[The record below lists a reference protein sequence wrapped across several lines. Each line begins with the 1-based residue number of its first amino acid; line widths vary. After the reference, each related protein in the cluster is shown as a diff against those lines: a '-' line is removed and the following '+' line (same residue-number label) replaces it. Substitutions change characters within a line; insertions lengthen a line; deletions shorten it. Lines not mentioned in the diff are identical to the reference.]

1 MSEDEQK
8 GSRRYP
14 AYRPES
20 SNQLI
25 VQFLLPL
32 TVPLSQLLGQGFAA
46 VSVGLLVTLTFAL
59 AIATTGL
66 RKGKAFEWWEIVG
79 EELIFHG
86 GKGVKRFSLAN
97 LSVSSQIAGTRLVLR
112 TPDGRKHNLPHPLD
126 WHGTRPVAEE
136 FYNHLL
142 DLGVEV
148 EGKKSSGAAYEPSGF
163 KLTSKL
169 TTAIN
174 WRWEGYAK
182 LDPFL
187 ENKVKFAETQVIK
200 ISNGLVSLERKGL
213 EILKVPIRECTLLR
227 VTGKQSEGVSV
238 RYYLQVKNQGK
249 WPLLDWGAD
258 GATELIETF
267 KNRKVPLVQDPPAE
281 EPETEYITD
290 VRMVVVSYNDW
301 LQKGILII
309 SMIPVW
315 LLLMQS
321 AASLGTVPSIVLGLV
336 YVAVFGL
343 LSFLNNGVYE
353 LSDQALRF
361 SSLTRRLEFGFK
373 PLVVSDANIKGDR
386 KKLLWLSTVEPTEAP
401 DFIISGD
408 PGIERLLVLKSLEE
422 KGVKVEALG
431 VNPLSTIE
439 AGSGG
444 LKQTAQYSLLWI
456 FRYGITMTMMIGFF
470 HASSSQ
476 GLSLSFFIG
485 AGVAGLACLAGLCY
499 WFSVNEWPSP
509 WNQRFYRVSER
520 GLEVLTKRG
529 SLHSIA
535 FGEIRHLVIETRKGF
550 IDQNSAR
557 LSIRTLYGRRLVIS
571 RWTTRLDPALLSLIS
586 LARGRGLEVI
596 IADQDMVDRH
606 KEGEEGE
613 VLYEARRQDG
623 PIDAVVR
630 VGEEIDVENQHA

>member
-1 MSEDEQK
+1 MSENERE

-14 AYRPES
+14 VVSPEA
-20 SNQLI
+20 SNSLI
-25 VQFLLPL
+25 G
-32 TVPLSQLLGQGFAA
+32 QLLIPAA
-46 VSVGLLVTLTFAL
+46 FPLIQIFGNNLAGAFVLAFLVIVAQIFVVVGAQRRCNVFEWMEILDKELVFH
-59 AIATTGL
+59 G
-66 RKGKAFEWWEIVG
+66 RKGI
-79 EELIFHG
+79 
-86 GKGVKRFSLAN
+86 KRFPLAN
-97 LSVSSQIAGTRLVLR
+97 LSVLPLGASLR
-112 TPDGRKHNLPHPLD
+112 IVTPDGKKHSVPQPLA

-148 EGKKSSGAAYEPSGF
+148 EGNKSSRAAYEPSDF

-169 TTAIN
+169 TIAIN
-174 WRWEGYAK
+174 WRWEGYFK

-187 ENKVKFAETQVIK
+187 ENKTKFSETQDIK
-200 ISNGLVSLERKGL
+200 ISEGMVSIERKGL
-213 EILKVPIRECTLLR
+213 EIMKVPIRDCTLLR
-227 VTGKQSEGVSV
+227 VTGKQGEGVSV

-249 WPLLDWGAD
+249 WPLLDWGASGD
-258 GATELIETF
+258 KALIEAF
-267 KNRKVPLVQDPPAE
+267 KRRKVPLVQDPPAE

-290 VRMVVVSYNDW
+290 VRKVVVSYNDW

-309 SMIPVW
+309 AQVPLWIFF
-315 LLLMQS
+315 MQS
-321 AASLGTVPSIVLGLV
+321 ASSLGGYASTLLGLV

-353 LSDQALRF
+353 LSDMALRF
-361 SSLTRRLEFGFK
+361 SSLTRRLEFGLK
-373 PLVVSDANIKGDR
+373 PLEVSDANEKRDR
-386 KKLLWLSTVEPTEAP
+386 KKLKWRSTAEPTETP

-408 PGIERLLVLKSLEE
+408 PGTERLLLLKSLEE
-422 KGVKVEALG
+422 KGVEVEALG
-431 VNPLSTIE
+431 VKPLSPTE

-444 LKQTAQYSLLWI
+444 LKQSPQYGLLWPLSV
-456 FRYGITMTMMIGFF
+456 GIMMVLWYTIIYADGPR
-470 HASSSQ
+470 

-485 AGVAGLACLAGLCY
+485 AGVAALACLVGLIY
-499 WFSVNEWPSP
+499 WLNVNEWPSP
-509 WNQRFYRVSER
+509 WNQRFYRISER

-535 FGEIRHLVIETRKGF
+535 FGEMRHLVIETRKGF

-571 RWTTRLDPALLSLIS
+571 RWTTRLDPALLTLIS

-623 PIDAVVR
+623 PIDAVVNK
-630 VGEEIDVENQHA
+630 VGEETDAENQHA

>member
-14 AYRPES
+14 VISPEAS
-20 SNQLI
+20 TPLI
-25 VQFLLPL
+25 GQFMLPAALSFVQFFGNNLAG
-32 TVPLSQLLGQGFAA
+32 SFAIIF
-46 VSVGLLVTLTFAL
+46 LVF
-59 AIATTGL
+59 IAQFVFLIAGT
-66 RKGKAFEWWEIVG
+66 RKNKGFEWLEIVG
-79 EELIFHG
+79 EELVFHG
-86 GKGVKRFSLAN
+86 RKGVKRFTLAN
-97 LSVSSQIAGTRLVLR
+97 LSVLPLGVSLR
-112 TPDGRKHNLPHPLD
+112 IVTPDGKKHSVPQPLA

-142 DLGVEV
+142 ELGVSID
-148 EGKKSSGAAYEPSGF
+148 GKSPPGAPYDPREF
-163 KLTSKL
+163 KLNSKL
-169 TTAIN
+169 TTAVN
-174 WRWEGYAK
+174 WRWEGYVK

-187 ENKVKFAETQVIK
+187 EHKIKFAETQLIK
-200 ISNGLVSLERKGL
+200 ISNGMVSIERKDF
-213 EILKVPIRECTLLR
+213 EIMKVPIRDCTLLR
-227 VTGKQSEGVSV
+227 VTSNQIQGVSV

-249 WPLLDWGAD
+249 WPLLDWGAPD
-258 GATELIETF
+258 GKALIEAF
-267 KNRKVPLVQDPPAE
+267 KNRKVPIVQDPPAE

-290 VRMVVVSYNDW
+290 VRKVVVSYNDW

-309 SMIPVW
+309 AQVPLWIFF
-315 LLLMQS
+315 MQS
-321 AASLGTVPSIVLGLV
+321 AASNGALASTVLGLV

-343 LSFLNNGVYE
+343 LSFLNHGVYE
-353 LSDQALRF
+353 LSDMALRF

-373 PLVVSDANIKGDR
+373 PLVVSDANVKGYR
-386 KKLLWLSTVEPTEAP
+386 KKLKWLSTAEPTETP

-422 KGVKVEALG
+422 KGVDVEALG
-431 VNPLSTIE
+431 VKPLSPTE

-444 LKQTAQYSLLWI
+444 LKQSPQYGLLWPL
-456 FRYGITMTMMIGFF
+456 RVGIIMVLYYTIIYAEGPR
-470 HASSSQ
+470 
-476 GLSLSFFIG
+476 GLSLSFIIG

-509 WNQRFYRVSER
+509 WNQRIYRVSER

-529 SLHSIA
+529 SQHSIA
-535 FGEIRHLVIETRKGF
+535 FGEMRHLVIETRKGF

-571 RWTTRLDPALLSLIS
+571 RWTTRLDPALLTLIS

-623 PIDAVVR
+623 PIDAVVNK
-630 VGEEIDVENQHA
+630 VGEETDVENLHA